1 MEKTPSDI
9 IDQYIENHNKAKRWT
24 LFWVL
29 IFCLLATGLI
39 ILSVKNKELIEEN
52 ALLKAQ
58 QDIQSADSAK
68 QAVEISL
75 ENTTATVEK
84 LQQENDLNTL
94 EIERLS
100 LHNRKL
106 ISIQNNQP
114 VQQIDDSLKKI
125 QAKVIATKKYTPV
138 KPVTKI
144 IAAPAATAAPADNS
158 TAAQSADVSA
168 SSIVYIQYMPGFSN
182 YKDKVSAALKSYTV
196 RAPELIERITF
207 NSTVK
212 YFNESDEKAASHI
225 AQVVSSILGSTVQA
239 KFTRLKVPAGQIEV
253 WLGQYK
259 AADISEIRKKIN
271 ASKK

>member
-9 IDQYIENHNKAKRWT
+9 IDQYIENHNKAKKWT
-24 LFWVL
+24 LLWVL

-39 ILSVKNKELIEEN
+39 FLSVKNKELIEEN

-58 QDIQSADSAK
+58 QEIQSADSAK

-84 LQQENDLNTL
+84 LQQENDLSAL

-106 ISIQNNQP
+106 INLQQNQP
-114 VQQIDDSLKKI
+114 VQQIDDSLKKV
-125 QAKVIATKKYTPV
+125 QAKVIATQKYIPV
-138 KPVTKI
+138 KPVTKSI
-144 IAAPAATAAPADNS
+144 TAPAAPADNS
-158 TAAQSADVSA
+158 TAAPSADASQ
-168 SSIVYIQYMPGFSN
+168 SSIVYIQYMPGFSG

-225 AQVVSSILGSTVQA
+225 AQVVSSILGSPVQA

-271 ASKK
+271 ASKE